1 MTEGTQTI
9 SIAEQ
14 YRDEIERGQVLY
26 REKILPELE
35 STGQASKG
43 LIVVID
49 IKSGEYEVDP
59 NDAAATSRL
68 IERCPDAFTWTER
81 IGYRTPHAIGG
92 GLVLDY

>member
-35 STGQASKG
+35 SQDK
-43 LIVVID
+43 
-49 IKSGEYEVDP
+49 
-59 NDAAATSRL
+59 
-68 IERCPDAFTWTER
+68 
-81 IGYRTPHAIGG
+81 H
-92 GLVLDY
+92 